1 VQRVD
6 ERPDLGS
13 KLFSKACQ
21 NESDNPDRALL
32 IGINNEETVG
42 AFGFERPP
50 WGGWFRAPKS
60 IAPPRPRFR
69 WKRSMLPLE
78 LLRRAFLASFPAE
91 SPHSAPHPTIMKR
104 YAAFDPPEYQ
114 NWEADP
120 ALLAEFGEHLAR
132 DPERAAI
139 VGELQEPALLAIYRD
154 LVYTRLHDIGLKR
167 WVKQG
172 VISKAWLGTGE
183 EAVTVGN
190 VSALDRS
197 RDYVS
202 PMIRNAGACLMMG
215 MSIADLFRSYLGTS
229 DSPSGGRD
237 LHAGDQSVGVV
248 QPISLMGTNAAV
260 MAGVALSF
268 KNRGEDRVA
277 LTWIGDG
284 ATKSAA
290 CHEGMN
296 FAAVKRLPVVYV
308 IQNNQVALGTR
319 VDQHGAGDLSKWPA
333 MYGLP
338 SWECDGNNVLDVF
351 ASTRIAA
358 NLCRAGDGPAVVV
371 ANTFR
376 MGGHATHDEREA
388 RGTFDPALFEHWGRR
403 DPIGLYEAYL
413 MEKGVTIEQLAN
425 IEAEVEAL
433 VDAGAE
439 EALAS
444 KERLPAPEAA
454 LYEGISEAGPLHSL
468 DVRPI

>member
-1 VQRVD
+1 
-6 ERPDLGS
+6 
-13 KLFSKACQ
+13 
-21 NESDNPDRALL
+21 
-32 IGINNEETVG
+32 
-42 AFGFERPP
+42 
-50 WGGWFRAPKS
+50 
-60 IAPPRPRFR
+60 
-69 WKRSMLPLE
+69 
-78 LLRRAFLASFPAE
+78 
-91 SPHSAPHPTIMKR
+91 MKR
-104 YAAFDPPEYQ
+104 YAAYDPPEYQ

-120 ALLAEFGEHLAR
+120 VLVAEYDERLGR

-139 VGELQEPALLAIYRD
+139 IRELDEAELLGMYRD
-154 LVYTRLHDIGLKR
+154 LVYTRLHDIGLNR

-190 VSALDRS
+190 VSALDRD

-215 MSIADLFRSYLGTS
+215 MSIADLFRAYLGAS

-237 LHAGDQSVGVV
+237 LHAGDQTVGVI

-296 FAAVKRLPVVYV
+296 FAAVKSLPVVYV

-319 VDQHGAGDLSKWPA
+319 SDQHGAGDLAKWPA

-338 SWECDGNNVLDVF
+338 SWECEGNNVLDVF
-351 ASTRIAA
+351 ASTRVAVD
-358 NLCRAGDGPAVVV
+358 LCRAGEGPAVVV

-388 RGTFDPALFEHWGRR
+388 RGTFDPQLFEHWGRR

-413 MEKGVTIEQLAN
+413 MKNGVTTERLAEIEGQ
-425 IEAEVEAL
+425 VEAI

-439 EALAS
+439 EALES
-444 KERLPAPEAA
+444 RERLPAPEAA
-454 LYEGISEAGPLHSL
+454 LYEGISEGGPLHSL
-468 DVRPI
+468 NVRPL